1 MKRNENEPAARLN
14 RQNARMSFDNALT
27 WLLSPLHSLVFHS
40 HFFFFFFFFVSNR
53 KEQFAWSTCVCVC
66 VCSFVE
72 PTRGVRIVLR
82 QPGCFIVPPR
92 KRRFILQSF
101 YKETLCR
108 ATRRADARDVSILLP
123 RQVMVFLSGMT
134 LSTQRNPTRRHV
146 RPLFNP
152 VFNPLRRDGS
162 RS

>member
-1 MKRNENEPAARLN
+1 M
-14 RQNARMSFDNALT
+14 ALVPSA
-27 WLLSPLHSLVFHS
+27 LSRVSLA
-40 HFFFFFFFFVSNR
+40 FFLFFFFVFFLFQTERSNLPGAR
-53 KEQFAWSTCVCVC
+53 VGVC

-108 ATRRADARDVSILLP
+108 TTRRADARDVSILLP